1 MKNNTTE
8 VIILF
13 LYSFMYY
20 MPFSSL
26 GKIEERD
33 ALRVDTY
40 SMLVY
45 SLSMYWVISVQAH
58 SRLEVTG
65 EQGSIK

>member
-1 MKNNTTE
+1 MRNNTTE
-8 VIILF
+8 VITLF

-20 MPFSSL
+20 MPFSYL

-40 SMLVY
+40 SVLVY
-45 SLSMYWVISVQAH
+45 SLSMYWVISV
-58 SRLEVTG
+58 
-65 EQGSIK
+65 

>member
-8 VIILF
+8 VITLF

-20 MPFSSL
+20 MPFSYL
-26 GKIEERD
+26 GKIEEGD

-45 SLSMYWVISVQAH
+45 SLSMYWVISV
-58 SRLEVTG
+58 
-65 EQGSIK
+65 